1 MKLHLECR
9 SRQIPGYLHLD
20 DFAQA
25 YIQHM
30 DKEHGVLISL
40 NVEYQRPAS

>member
-1 MKLHLECR
+1 MKLHLECG
-9 SRQIPGYLHLD
+9 SRHIPGYVHLD

-25 YIQHM
+25 YIPYM

-40 NVEYQRPAS
+40 NAECRRPAS